1 MSKAKAQVFSR
12 QGFTFRLGSSA
23 WVNPA
28 LDIRCVLLDLDGT
41 LVNTWDLYLECY
53 LRTLEPY
60 VGRRLTYDELRALH
74 PTSELRA
81 FSRAVPAERVATAH
95 AEFLRYYRLLHAELC
110 GGVYPGVPEAL
121 AALRASG
128 VTVGLVT
135 GKSHGAW
142 EITRDLLSLGDFAV
156 FVGDEDVAEPKPS
169 PDGLR
174 LAISQLGVRPDDA
187 VYVGDSVN
195 DARAAREAG
204 LRFVAALWAKSPEEL
219 LGFLERVR
227 AEGAWAEVAEPA
239 DLVALMIGP
248 GPPGSAA

>member
-1 MSKAKAQVFSR
+1 
-12 QGFTFRLGSSA
+12 
-23 WVNPA
+23 

-41 LVNTWDLYLECY
+41 LVDTWALYIECY

-60 VGRRLTYDELRALH
+60 TGRRLTYDELRALH

-81 FSRAVPAERVATAH
+81 FGRAVPAERVAEAH

-121 AALRASG
+121 AAIRAAG

-142 EITRDLLSLGDFAV
+142 EVTRDLLSLGDFAV
-156 FVGDEDVAEPKPS
+156 FVGDEDVSEPKPS

-174 LAISQLGVRPDDA
+174 IAIQRLGVSPGDA

-195 DARAAREAG
+195 DATAAREAG
-204 LRFVAALWAKSPEEL
+204 LRFIAALWAKSPEEL
-219 LGFLERVR
+219 PGFLERVR
-227 AEGAWAEVAEPA
+227 AERIWAEVASPV
-239 DLVALMIGP
+239 DLVALLG
-248 GPPGSAA
+248 GED